1 MKRPMVVKRISDV
14 IHHIAPKAQ
23 IVLYGSEARGDAR
36 SDSDID
42 LLILLEDNNERS
54 LAERELEIARH
65 LYEIELDTGII
76 ISPHVVLRR
85 LWEMRVTPFSINI
98 QREGIAL

>member
-1 MKRPMVVKRISDV
+1 MKRPIVVKRISDV
-14 IHHIAPKAQ
+14 MHRIAPEAQ

-42 LLILLEDNNERS
+42 LLILLEENAQP

-76 ISPHVVLRR
+76 ISPHIVLRR
-85 LWEMRVTPFSINI
+85 SWETTTTPFSINI

>member
-1 MKRPMVVKRISDV
+1 MKRPIVVKRISDV
-14 IHHIAPKAQ
+14 MHRIAPEAQ

-42 LLILLEDNNERS
+42 LLILLEENAQP
-54 LAERELEIARH
+54 LAERELEIVRH

-76 ISPHVVLRR
+76 ISPHIVLRR
-85 LWEMRVTPFSINI
+85 S
-98 QREGIAL
+98 